1 MNRKEEKTKKKIN
14 IKNKKGITLIALVI
28 TIIVLLILA
37 GVSIAMLTGQ
47 NGILTQASKAK
58 IEQSHAAVK
67 EAIRLEYNEWKIEVE
82 TSSNVKLA
90 STEIISIQGEKEEA
104 KSGTTETFFDYLV
117 SKRYVDST
125 TKIINVEK
133 LTGSKQALGNGTGTD
148 DVYKLVEQNGEYE
161 IVYYENG
168 TTNTVID
175 TITNT
180 TADDDNWDAIATDP
194 KYFTFTFNEEDKTA
208 VLTGVKE
215 KYAVKGYYNEEWFP
229 AAIIDGD
236 TQITDIIIPE
246 HAYDTSGTKYTIT
259 EIGDKAFRFY
269 STIEYKSLFTSIK
282 LPNTIRVIG
291 KSAFEDCELLVNF
304 NIPELVT
311 EIKDRAF
318 YGCEKLR
325 SVEIS
330 GDLTSIGNSAFFGCI
345 SIESIYI
352 PESVKQI
359 GEMAFGA
366 WTDKQ
371 IINFEVTKEQ
381 EGWDQKWYHYD
392 PLNPQM
398 KAQVNWGVSM

>member
-37 GVSIAMLTGQ
+37 GVSIAVLTGQ

-90 STEIISIQGEKEEA
+90 STEIVSIQGEKEEA
-104 KSGTTETFFDYLV
+104 KAGTTETFFDYLV

-180 TADDDNWDAIATDP
+180 TADDDNWDATATDQ

-215 KYAVKGYYNEEWFP
+215 KYAVKGYYHGKWYP
-229 AAIIDGD
+229 IAIQDGD
-236 TQITDIIIPE
+236 TQITDIVVPE
-246 HAYDTSGTKYTIT
+246 YAYDDTSGTKHTVT
-259 EIGDKAFRFY
+259 EIGNEAFYAYGNDRSLITSFKLPKTVIRIGDNAFGY
-269 STIEYKSLFTSIK
+269 CTQAEKIDILGEIEY
-282 LPNTIRVIG
+282 IG
-291 KSAFEDCELLVNF
+291 S
-304 NIPELVT
+304 
-311 EIKDRAF
+311 
-318 YGCEKLR
+318 Y
-325 SVEIS
+325 
-330 GDLTSIGNSAFFGCI
+330 
-345 SIESIYI
+345 
-352 PESVKQI
+352 
-359 GEMAFGA
+359 AFGT
-366 WTDKQ
+366 WNSEQ
-371 IINFEVTKEQ
+371 IINFKMANKPETGWSDKWNYAYVSRKFINISTNKLGSINVKKEKH
-381 EGWDQKWYHYD
+381 DK
-392 PLNPQM
+392 
-398 KAQVNWGVSM
+398 VS

>member
-1 MNRKEEKTKKKIN
+1 MNRKEEKTKRKIN

-82 TSSNVKLA
+82 ISSNVKLA
-90 STEIISIQGEKEEA
+90 STEIVSIQGEKEEA
-104 KSGTTETFFDYLV
+104 KSGTTQTFFDYLV

-148 DVYKLVEQNGEYE
+148 DVYKLVEQNGAYE

-180 TADDDNWDAIATDP
+180 TVDDDNWDAIATDP

-208 VLTGVKE
+208 VLTGIKD
-215 KYAVKGYYNEEWFP
+215 KYTLKGYYSGDKNISYP
-229 AAIIDGD
+229 IAIIDGD
-236 TQITDIIIPE
+236 EIITDVVIPKYAFDDKAE
-246 HAYDTSGTKYTIT
+246 MYKITK
-259 EIGDKAFRFY
+259 IGDKAFCADNQAQTDEESRF
-269 STIEYKSLFTSIK
+269 SSFK
-282 LPNTIRVIG
+282 LPDSIEAIG
-291 KSAFEDCELLVNF
+291 NGCFGKCENVNSIIFTGNIKSIGSQAFWECNKLLEINLPGNIEFIGEHAFLGWTGTQTVNF
-304 NIPELVT
+304 EMKAEPET
-311 EIKDRAF
+311 
-318 YGCEKLR
+318 
-325 SVEIS
+325 
-330 GDLTSIGNSAFFGCI
+330 
-345 SIESIYI
+345 
-352 PESVKQI
+352 
-359 GEMAFGA
+359 
-366 WTDKQ
+366 
-371 IINFEVTKEQ
+371 
-381 EGWDQKWYHYD
+381 GWDGLWNYAYQGEGKF
-392 PLNPQM
+392 NI
-398 KAQVNWGVSM
+398 NWGVSM